1 MHVLIQLLEIKSSK
15 HIEGA
20 LQRRAPTIQG
30 IAKKYNNLCIQ
41 ITNMV
46 KNNLAPAG
54 AIIPEPIP
62 SGGLWT
68 LDVDD
73 SIWQD
78 IGLEDE
84 DGDSAPPL
92 WLRDENVRAGIH
104 HLQDY
109 DRCREEE
116 IRVLGERINLQ
127 QCARDEWAVMCNA
140 MTAACVFL
148 ASLANNVTNHSLSH

>member
-1 MHVLIQLLEIKSSK
+1 MLIELLDIKSSK

-41 ITNMV
+41 IANMV
-46 KNNLAPAG
+46 KSNLAPAG

-62 SGGLWT
+62 SGGLWA

-92 WLRDENVRAGIH
+92 WLRDENVRAGIR

-116 IRVLGERINLQ
+116 IRVHHERINLQ
-127 QCARDEWAVMCNA
+127 QWARDEWAVVCDA
-140 MTAACVFL
+140 MSAACVFL
-148 ASLANNVTNHSLSH
+148 ASPADDVTNHPLSH